1 MAAPTFRVLDANILL
16 RYLLDDV
23 PELTDHCE
31 ALLLRVQR
39 GEEAVWLPDIAL
51 ADVIWTLRSFYRRS
65 KTEIRDVLLP
75 ILSLRGIRLRD
86 RAVIFRAL
94 GLFAEK
100 NIDFSDALI
109 AAEMLTSGYTEIYSY
124 DRDFDNVLEIERVEP

>member
-23 PELTDHCE
+23 PELTDRCE

-39 GEEAVWLPDIAL
+39 GAETVWLPDIAL
-51 ADVIWTLRSFYRRS
+51 ADVIWTLRSFYERS
-65 KTEIRDVLLP
+65 KAEIKDILLP
-75 ILSLRGIRLRD
+75 ILSLRGIHLRD
-86 RAVIFRAL
+86 RAIVFQAL
-94 GLFAEK
+94 ALFSEK

-109 AAEMLTSGYTEIYSY
+109 AAEMLASGYMEIYSY
-124 DRDFDNVLEIERVEP
+124 DRDFDKALEVKRVEP

>member
-23 PELTDHCE
+23 PELTDRCE

-39 GEEAVWLPDIAL
+39 GEETVWLPDIAL
-51 ADVIWTLRSFYRRS
+51 ADVIWTLRSFYKRS
-65 KTEIRDVLLP
+65 KAEIRDILLP
-75 ILSLRGIRLRD
+75 ILSLRGIHLRD
-86 RAVIFRAL
+86 RAVIFHAL
-94 GLFAEK
+94 ILFAEE

-109 AAEMLTSGYTEIYSY
+109 AAEMLARGYTEIYSY
-124 DRDFDNVLEIERVEP
+124 DRHFDRVSGVKRAEP